1 MDPLPSPSR
10 KPTIAEMLNPS
21 QATGTPVSA
30 PEPRRRQSL
39 AQMLRESSL
48 VGNEVPLAEALGASQ
63 AADRSKNTPAENS
76 PAEAEKQIHRYSL
89 YLKVQGKWIW
99 QGDVQAAAHADA
111 LRQAAG
117 LLNPQHDALPIR
129 LEQDE
134 ATNGQLG

>member
-21 QATGTPVSA
+21 QASGAPVSA

-39 AQMLRESSL
+39 AEMLRESSL
-48 VGNEVPLAEALGASQ
+48 VGNEVPLAEAIGASE
-63 AADRSKNTPAENS
+63 AASRSNP
-76 PAEAEKQIHRYSL
+76 PAEAEKQIHRYSF

-134 ATNGQLG
+134 ATNGRIG